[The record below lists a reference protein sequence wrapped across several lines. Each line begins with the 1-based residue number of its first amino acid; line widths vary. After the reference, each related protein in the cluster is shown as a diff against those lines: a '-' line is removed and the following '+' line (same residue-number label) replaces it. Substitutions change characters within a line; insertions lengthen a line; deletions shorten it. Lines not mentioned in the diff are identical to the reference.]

1 MKTICFDN
9 WIDFKI
15 YQNSENDK
23 LSINQFNKN
32 SYIISSFFDL
42 IKVKKIKLKSI
53 IILNK
58 LILLVSLNNELF
70 SKIWKSSY
78 LSSKKITKL
87 FSSVKSFFSSEVI
100 AIQFYTNLN
109 KREVIRFQKIYCTL
123 KSFSILQAIKIQDL
137 VLFKDNNSD
146 FEFKIIENTKGQYRF
161 FFNRPYLINECF
173 SRDFISCIFTK
184 VTYCFDLRILNIKKT
199 LYSINCLFLNYI
211 TLVNKR
217 ALSLVLGHFRERSS
231 LYKNTINSNPY
242 LEIVRNKPKDSIDL
256 YNSEIVL
263 VPDLDISRL
272 LFLEHPLVLYESI
285 KILSCNNYLVA

>member
-58 LILLVSLNNELF
+58 LMLLVSLNNELF

-87 FSSVKSFFSSEVI
+87 FSPVKSFFSSEVI

-109 KREVIRFQKIYCTL
+109 KREVIRFQKIYCTV

-173 SRDFISCIFTK
+173 SRDFISYIFTK